1 MIVFEVVERWRDMQ
15 KEEWD
20 RIGDKKRQTA

>member
-15 KEEWD
+15 KEERD